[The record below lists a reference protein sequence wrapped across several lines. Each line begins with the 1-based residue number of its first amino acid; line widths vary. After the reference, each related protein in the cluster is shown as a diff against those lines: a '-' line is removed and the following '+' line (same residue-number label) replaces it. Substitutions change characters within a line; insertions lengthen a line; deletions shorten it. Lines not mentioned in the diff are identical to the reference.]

1 MIQSELPES
10 RQLFISV
17 TGAFAP
23 KSSARENNKTFERTR
38 REGGGVFAMKNFQ
51 EFCECVCEHVRGI
64 LGEDYTISMK
74 SVRKNNNITMEGLL
88 IRYLDSSVAP
98 TIYLNPYYEQYS
110 EGRTISHIAEEVA
123 EIYRNN
129 RDPWKEAPSFEFSEI
144 RDKILFRVIN
154 RGLNEEE
161 LMHMPHVEIGDFAVG
176 FQWVVDTDD
185 RRLGSVRVTDE
196 QAESWGVTT
205 DELTK
210 LAVENSA
217 RDVPPVL
224 KSIEEVLHEIVRD
237 NGGSFCGLTESE
249 LKESSSEQEFPM
261 YVLTNS
267 RSHMGASALLALPF
281 LDEFRERIGEDFWI
295 LPSSIHEVIL
305 VPVSKVEDR
314 AKLCAMVREINET
327 QVPPQEVL
335 SDEVYSY
342 GEFEDMMPVG
352 FRAQLQARA

>member
-1 MIQSELPES
+1 M
-10 RQLFISV
+10 
-17 TGAFAP
+17 
-23 KSSARENNKTFERTR
+23 
-38 REGGGVFAMKNFQ
+38 
-51 EFCECVCEHVRGI
+51 
-64 LGEDYTISMK
+64 
-74 SVRKNNNITMEGLL
+74 
-88 IRYLDSSVAP
+88 
-98 TIYLNPYYEQYS
+98 
-110 EGRTISHIAEEVA
+110 
-123 EIYRNN
+123 
-129 RDPWKEAPSFEFSEI
+129 
-144 RDKILFRVIN
+144 
-154 RGLNEEE
+154 
-161 LMHMPHVEIGDFAVG
+161 
-176 FQWVVDTDD
+176 
-185 RRLGSVRVTDE
+185 
-196 QAESWGVTT
+196 TT

>member
-110 EGRTISHIAEEVA
+110 EGRTIGHIAEEVA

-281 LDEFRERIGEDFWI
+281 LDEFRDRIGDDFWI
-295 LPSSIHEVIL
+295 FPSSIHEVIL